1 VAPAGDP
8 AATVRL
14 DPRPLQVD
22 GAVLPVEAAG
32 CLANEVRFGPGC
44 ATVADDRLYGRSP
57 GAPLLWAVAGAGT
70 DTVLVTSPGDPFVIV
85 GLKPASPITLDVVTV
100 DARGISTRSP
110 FTATTQPPQPH
121 VVINEV
127 FSFPL
132 GPSPAQ
138 EWVEIL
144 NDGPAPAELGGYV
157 LRVGSGATPLPDATL
172 APGAF
177 ALVVSEDYV
186 PADGVD
192 ASPAP
197 GTLIL
202 QAPHLGKKGLSHA
215 GVALALIDGDGRTI
229 SSFPAKPK
237 PKQGS
242 SVARRSPSAPDVLP
256 GSFATAPPTPGRTNT
271 F

>member
-1 VAPAGDP
+1 M
-8 AATVRL
+8 AAAVRL

-22 GAVLPVEAAG
+22 LSAPPVQPAV
-32 CLANEVRFGPGC
+32 CLGDEVSFGPGC
-44 ATVADDRLYGRSP
+44 ATVADDRIYGRSTD
-57 GAPLLWAVAGAGT
+57 APLLWAVAGAGT
-70 DTVLVTSPGDPFVIV
+70 DTVLVTGPGDPFVIV
-85 GLKPASPITLDVVTV
+85 GLEPASPIALDVVTV
-100 DARGISTRSP
+100 DARGISTRSLLKVI
-110 FTATTQPPQPH
+110 TLPPRPH

-127 FSFPL
+127 LSFPL

-157 LRVGSGATPLPDATL
+157 LHVGSGATPLPDATL
-172 APGAF
+172 PPGAF
-177 ALVVSEDYV
+177 ALVVGQDFV

-192 ASPAP
+192 EPPAP
-197 GTLIL
+197 GALIL
-202 QAPHLGKKGLSHA
+202 TVPHLGKKGLSHA
-215 GVALALIDGDGRTI
+215 GVALALLDGDGQTV

-242 SVARRSPSAPDVLP
+242 SVARRSPSAPDTLP
-256 GSFATAPPTPGRTNT
+256 GSFATATPTPGRTNA